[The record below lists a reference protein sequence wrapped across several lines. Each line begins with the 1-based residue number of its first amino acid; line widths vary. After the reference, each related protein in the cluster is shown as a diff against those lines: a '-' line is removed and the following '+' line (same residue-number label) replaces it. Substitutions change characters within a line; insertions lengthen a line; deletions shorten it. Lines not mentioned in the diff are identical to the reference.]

1 MGDGRSDVGYVSF
14 IVIQLGQTC
23 FGMMFGKC
31 FGICLGD
38 VLIYVHMYMDVN
50 TTMRYVIKLQ

>member
-1 MGDGRSDVGYVSF
+1 MGDGGSNVSYVSF
-14 IVIQLGQTC
+14 IVCWLRQSS
-23 FGMMFGKC
+23 FGKIFGIC

-50 TTMRYVIKLQ
+50 TAIIYVIKLQ